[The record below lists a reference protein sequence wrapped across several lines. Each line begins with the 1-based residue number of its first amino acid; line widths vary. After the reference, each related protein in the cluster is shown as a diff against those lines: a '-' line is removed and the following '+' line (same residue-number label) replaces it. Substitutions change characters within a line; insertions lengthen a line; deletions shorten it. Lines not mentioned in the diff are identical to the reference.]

1 MPFMEYEAVIGLE
14 VHVQLKTRSKMFTRA
29 PYSFGHE
36 PNTLTDPVVLGMPGV
51 LPVMNHEAVHKAAA
65 LGVLLG
71 CEIAPRC
78 KWDRKNYFYPDSP
91 KNYQISQFDQP
102 LCLGGSVEIEMEGP
116 SRNVMGAHRHVQ
128 LTRIHL
134 EEDVGK
140 LTHFTNDSL
149 VDYNR
154 AGAPLCEIVTEP
166 DMHSADEVFAFMTAI
181 RNAIVSAGLSDCD
194 MEKGQMRCDANI
206 SVRPVGETKL
216 GTKVELKNMNTISGV
231 RNAVAYEIKRQVF
244 AKKNN
249 TEVIVQETRRWDP
262 VQQVTQSMRMKEE
275 SHDYRYFPDPDLMP
289 VEISTEV
296 LQKIRAELPEL
307 PFDRQRRYMESYD
320 LPYTLTS
327 VLCPDYELSVFFE
340 AALAATKGKGE
351 PKAVANYICN
361 ELLRDL
367 TAAEGEGRA
376 PLAESVITPA
386 HIGELVALIHDNVIS
401 KQIAKDVWAEMSHSG
416 LMPATIVE
424 EKGLKQE
431 QGDSGELEALVAA
444 TVADPKFAKA
454 IGQYKDG
461 NDKALNSLMGP
472 IMKAT
477 QGKANPAQIVEMLKK
492 AVDGA

>member
-1 MPFMEYEAVIGLE
+1 MEYEAVIGLE

-29 PYSFGHE
+29 PYHFGAE

-51 LPVMNHEAVHKAAA
+51 LPVMNHEAVHKAVA
-65 LGVLLG
+65 LGLLLN
-71 CEIAPRC
+71 CKIAPRC

-102 LCLGGSVEIEMEGP
+102 LCLGGKVEIELLGP
-116 SRNVMGAHRHVQ
+116 SRNVMGTHRDVQ

-140 LTHFTNDSL
+140 LTHYAHDSL

-181 RNAIVSAGLSDCD
+181 RNAIVSADLSDCD

-206 SVRPVGETKL
+206 SVRPVGETRL

-231 RNAVAYEIKRQVF
+231 RDAVEHEIRRQIF
-244 AKKNN
+244 AKNNN

-262 VQQVTQSMRMKEE
+262 VQKVTQSMRMKEE

-289 VEISTEV
+289 VEIASET
-296 LQKIRAELPEL
+296 LDAIRATLPEL
-307 PFDRQRRYMESYD
+307 PFDRQRRYMEQFD

-327 VLCPDYELSVFFE
+327 VLCPDRDLSEFFE
-340 AALAATKGKGE
+340 EAIKGMATAD
-351 PKAVANYICN
+351 KAKMAANYICN

-376 PLAESVITPA
+376 PLSESVIGPA
-386 HIGELVALIHDNVIS
+386 HIRELVAMIS
-401 KQIAKDVWAEMSHSG
+401 EGIITKQIAKEVWAEMAMSG
-416 LMPATIVE
+416 NMPKTIVE
-424 EKGLKQE
+424 EKGLQQE
-431 QGDSGELEALVAA
+431 TGGEDELMALI
-444 TVADPKFAKA
+444 TKIVADPKHTKA
-454 IGQYKDG
+454 IGQFREG
-461 NDKALNSLMGP
+461 NNKALNSLVGP
-472 IMKAT
+472 VMKAT
-477 QGKANPAQIVEMLKK
+477 QGKANPAEVQKLLRK
-492 AVDGA
+492 ALVS